1 MCEEFP
7 GLDVTIHSFP
17 YPHIAV
23 LPVIAALRGGLA
35 DAGFPGDADLAID
48 MVGDIAVLAHMGVTT
63 RASAAPWRRR
73 AAARRVEEATGSLD
87 AGFNMNAGWPLLR
100 AKAAAKQWMERKV
113 EVVIAG
119 FAAGPLPH
127 DNNPAPR
134 NA

>member
-1 MCEEFP
+1 M
-7 GLDVTIHSFP
+7 
-17 YPHIAV
+17 
-23 LPVIAALRGGLA
+23 
-35 DAGFPGDADLAID
+35 
-48 MVGDIAVLAHMGVTT
+48 
-63 RASAAPWRRR
+63 
-73 AAARRVEEATGSLD
+73 EEATGSLD